1 MDAFET
7 INLNSKECRICKQE
21 TGEQLISCVLREKFS
36 TGENISPTSRSN
48 LTEPSFAHRVC
59 LERWDTVM
67 KNTYFP
73 QPKKTWKDR
82 IKDFISTGTS
92 HSGMKTWTT
101 VEPSDANDNRPS
113 IFDSLGREKARSSG
127 ISGRSLFSESKE
139 AYRVENVGRRESDHG
154 QWRRNKVRI
163 CSVDSDGDEKPPFP
177 SEANTTRYTKEKLQE
192 CNVIQLKELAEGLKI
207 QINKVSSDLIS
218 HLQERDGLLLQE
230 HTLKVTAGQLV
241 NLQSSRKTS
250 TVQSVPRST
259 LSTRSSPDSLPCK

>member
-21 TGEQLISCVLREKFS
+21 TGEKLISCVLREKFS
-36 TGENISPTSRSN
+36 TGENISPTSSSN

-163 CSVDSDGDEKPPFP
+163 CSVDSEDEDEKPPFP
-177 SEANTTRYTKEKLQE
+177 SEANTTRYTKEK
-192 CNVIQLKELAEGLKI
+192 CKYMF
-207 QINKVSSDLIS
+207 
-218 HLQERDGLLLQE
+218 R
-230 HTLKVTAGQLV
+230 KVTCYNPFTVSITNGSEIWLV
-241 NLQSSRKTS
+241 GISYLT
-250 TVQSVPRST
+250 
-259 LSTRSSPDSLPCK
+259 